1 MVDIFAGGGVII
13 ALWES
18 QNRKWLH
25 DTMRRP
31 METRKLIALA
41 AGGATI
47 ISGAG
52 VVAAQA
58 ADVPPSVEV
67 GFSVNGQPVQGDDV
81 TLSSTQNNTLNL
93 VTHNCG
99 YVELDF
105 HRDGDYVARAVQNSW
120 DTDDSSSYD
129 VNLTKAQHDFLS
141 KDGEKVFTP
150 GNYSITA
157 ACYETQHGAGDDDAE
172 KIGGFW
178 FSTKSPDT
186 GERRSKVVTVTA
198 NFTDGKGDAT
208 AAPSSSASAEPSE
221 SPSASAEPSESA
233 SPSEEPSA
241 PADDETV
248 TPLPDPS
255 VDPEDTPSADP
266 SDEATPSDE
275 ESADPDN
282 TGDEATIPAVPSDE
296 ATPSDEESV
305 DSGSTGDEATIPA
318 TSEATQAADNAP
330 AASLGGASA
339 GTIALPRTGN

>member
-1 MVDIFAGGGVII
+1 
-13 ALWES
+13 
-18 QNRKWLH
+18 
-25 DTMRRP
+25 

-93 VTHNCG
+93 VTHNCN

-105 HRDGDYVARAVQNSW
+105 HRDGDYVAKAVQDTW
-120 DTDDSSSYD
+120 DIDDSSSYD

-157 ACYETQHGAGDDDAE
+157 ACYETHHGAGDDDAE
-172 KIGGFW
+172 EIGDFW

-208 AAPSSSASAEPSE
+208 AAPSS
-221 SPSASAEPSESA
+221 SASAEPSESA

-275 ESADPDN
+275 ESVDPDN
-282 TGDEATIPAVPSDE
+282 TGDEATLPAVPSDE
-296 ATPSDEESV
+296 ATPSDEESVDPDNTGDEGTIPAVPSDEESV

>member
-1 MVDIFAGGGVII
+1 
-13 ALWES
+13 
-18 QNRKWLH
+18 
-25 DTMRRP
+25 

-221 SPSASAEPSESA
+221 SA
-233 SPSEEPSA
+233 SPSDATHDGGTPA
-241 PADDETV
+241 PTSDTV
-248 TPLPDPS
+248 PQ
-255 VDPEDTPSADP
+255 EDVRAQQKNAGTQYTNAAADP
-266 SDEATPSDE
+266 SA
-275 ESADPDN
+275 
-282 TGDEATIPAVPSDE
+282 
-296 ATPSDEESV
+296 
-305 DSGSTGDEATIPA
+305 
-318 TSEATQAADNAP
+318 
-330 AASLGGASA
+330 LGGAAADPVADVAEPVGESRETSDDAPHQAGAPTGQQAIGGTLPANGGKLGGISA
-339 GTIALPRTGN
+339 SKVGEMRNLPATGDR

>member
-1 MVDIFAGGGVII
+1 
-13 ALWES
+13 
-18 QNRKWLH
+18 
-25 DTMRRP
+25 

-93 VTHNCG
+93 VTHDCG

-105 HRDGDYVARAVQNSW
+105 HRDGDYVAKAVQSSI
-120 DTDDSSSYD
+120 DYDDSSYD

-157 ACYETQHGAGDDDAE
+157 ACYNTNNGAGDDDAE
-172 KIGGFW
+172 EIGGFW

-221 SPSASAEPSESA
+221 SPSAS
-233 SPSEEPSA
+233 EEPSA

-275 ESADPDN
+275 ESVDPDN
-282 TGDEATIPAVPSDE
+282 TGDEGTIPAVPSDE

>member
-13 ALWES
+13 ALRES

>member
-1 MVDIFAGGGVII
+1 
-13 ALWES
+13 
-18 QNRKWLH
+18 
-25 DTMRRP
+25 

-275 ESADPDN
+275 ESVDPDN
-282 TGDEATIPAVPSDE
+282 TGDEGTIPAV
-296 ATPSDEESV
+296 PSDEESV

>member
-1 MVDIFAGGGVII
+1 
-13 ALWES
+13 
-18 QNRKWLH
+18 
-25 DTMRRP
+25 

-105 HRDGDYVARAVQNSW
+105 HRDGDYVAKAVQDTW
-120 DTDDSSSYD
+120 DIDDSSSYD

-157 ACYETQHGAGDDDAE
+157 ACYETHHGAGDDDAE
-172 KIGGFW
+172 EIGDFW

-275 ESADPDN
+275 ESVDPDN
-282 TGDEATIPAVPSDE
+282 TGDEATLPAV
-296 ATPSDEESV
+296 PSDEESV

>member
-1 MVDIFAGGGVII
+1 
-13 ALWES
+13 
-18 QNRKWLH
+18 
-25 DTMRRP
+25 

-275 ESADPDN
+275 ESVDPDN
-282 TGDEATIPAVPSDE
+282 TGDEGTIPAV
-296 ATPSDEESV
+296 PSDEESV

-318 TSEATQAADNAP
+318 TSEATQAADNA

>member
-1 MVDIFAGGGVII
+1 
-13 ALWES
+13 
-18 QNRKWLH
+18 
-25 DTMRRP
+25 

-275 ESADPDN
+275 ESVDPDN
-282 TGDEATIPAVPSDE
+282 TGDEGTIPAV
-296 ATPSDEESV
+296 PSDEESV
-305 DSGSTGDEATIPA
+305 DSGSTGDEATIPT

>member
-1 MVDIFAGGGVII
+1 MVDIFAGGVII
-13 ALWES
+13 SLRES

>member
-1 MVDIFAGGGVII
+1 MVDIFAGGVII
-13 ALWES
+13 SLRES

-105 HRDGDYVARAVQNSW
+105 HRDGDYVAKAVQNTGDFS
-120 DTDDSSSYD
+120 DSLSYD

-221 SPSASAEPSESA
+221 SASASAEPSESA
-233 SPSEEPSA
+233 SASEEPST
-241 PADDETV
+241 PAGDDTV

-255 VDPEDTPSADP
+255 VDPEDTPSAAP
-266 SDEATPSDE
+266 SATPSDE
-275 ESADPDN
+275 KSTDPDN
-282 TGDEATIPAVPSDE
+282 
-296 ATPSDEESV
+296 
-305 DSGSTGDEATIPA
+305 TGDEATIPA

-330 AASLGGASA
+330 AASHGGASV